1 MIISNLQKYIGESFG
16 CIILS
21 VVDHAINI
29 PKYDLSADS
38 SYIKLPN
45 KLEKSKKGLINVDNV
60 GYNEYF
66 KWCSV
71 RFPHPADRNPRR
83 ITKDDKLF
91 ADKLEFAD
99 KISSKK
105 LKIFTKL
112 EKRNLLALA
121 FVIMIIKQS
130 IQIMCQ
136 KMF

>member
-1 MIISNLQKYIGESFG
+1 ML
-16 CIILS
+16 
-21 VVDHAINI
+21 
-29 PKYDLSADS
+29 
-38 SYIKLPN
+38 
-45 KLEKSKKGLINVDNV
+45 NVDNV
-60 GYNEYF
+60 DYNEYF